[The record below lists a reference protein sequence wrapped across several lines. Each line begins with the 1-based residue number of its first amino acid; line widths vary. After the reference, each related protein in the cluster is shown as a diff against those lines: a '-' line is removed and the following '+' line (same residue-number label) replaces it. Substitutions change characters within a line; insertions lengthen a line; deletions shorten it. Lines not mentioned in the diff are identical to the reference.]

1 MMSTSRVVKRLT
13 MRRAAGA
20 AVVGLAVMA
29 VLVVLVPTGSAR
41 EQTVPANTVAPTV
54 AGIASLGQTLTASPG
69 TWTGTPDP
77 TFTYQWVRC
86 PASGGAADGSDC
98 AVIGGAST
106 TAYVIASGDVG
117 SRLRVRVTGS
127 NTDGSVT
134 VASNATE
141 VVGGQ
146 AGPPNTQPP
155 TIVGSPVVG
164 QTLTAN
170 PGTWTGSGI
179 TFAYAWSRC
188 DATGGACTPIPLA
201 TQSTYTLVAADSG
214 KTIRVTVTA
223 TNTTGSN
230 SVQSAATAAVT
241 TPSGTTGCPP
251 GTGRIDVDRL
261 APPVRLQITRQRISP
276 DPVTRETQ
284 TIRVSFQV
292 TACTGRPVEG
302 ALVYAT
308 PTPYEQFGAT
318 EQPTGDDGWAILT
331 MRRQSAFPASGQQ
344 QLLVVFARARKE
356 GEDLLAGIS
365 TRRLVSFT
373 VNLRG

>member
-1 MMSTSRVVKRLT
+1 MMSNSRVVKRLST
-13 MRRAAGA
+13 RRAAVVALLGA
-20 AVVGLAVMA
+20 AVLA
-29 VLVVLVPTGSAR
+29 VLVPTGSAR
-41 EQTVPANTVAPTV
+41 EQAVPSNTVAPTIT
-54 AGIASLGQTLTASPG
+54 GIPSLGQTLTAAPG
-69 TWTGTPDP
+69 TWTGSP
-77 TFTYQWVRC
+77 TFAYQWVRC
-86 PASGGAADGSDC
+86 PASGGAPDGSDC

-106 TAYVIASGDVG
+106 TAYVVASGDVG
-117 SRLRVRVTGS
+117 SRLRVRVTAS
-127 NTDGSVT
+127 NADGAAT

-141 VVGGQ
+141 VVSGQ

-155 TIVGSPVVG
+155 TIVGSTVVG

-188 DATGGACTPIPLA
+188 DASGGACTPIPAA
-201 TQSTYTLVAADSG
+201 TQSTYTLVSADSG
-214 KTIRVTVTA
+214 RTIRVTVTA

-230 SVQSAATAAVT
+230 SVQSAQTAVVTAA
-241 TPSGTTGCPP
+241 SGTTGCPA
-251 GTGRIDVDRL
+251 GTGSIDVDRL
-261 APPVRLQITRQRISP
+261 APPVRLQITRQRITP
-276 DPVTRETQ
+276 NPVTRDTR

-292 TACTGRPVEG
+292 TACNGRPVEG

-318 EQPTGDDGWAILT
+318 EQPTAGDGWSVLT
-331 MRRQSAFPASGQQ
+331 MRRLSAFPASSQQ

-373 VNLRG
+373 VNLRA